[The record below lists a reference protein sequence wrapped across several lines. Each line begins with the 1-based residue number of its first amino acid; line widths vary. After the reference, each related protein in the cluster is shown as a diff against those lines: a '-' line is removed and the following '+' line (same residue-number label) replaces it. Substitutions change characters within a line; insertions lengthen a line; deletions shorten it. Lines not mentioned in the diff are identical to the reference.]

1 MAESAPFRAKPLIFN
16 ECQARPSRFGDC
28 DYSIASI
35 MERSKTL
42 DALAEQ
48 GPILK
53 MGYE

>member
-1 MAESAPFRAKPLIFN
+1 MPGETIPFRRLRLFDRIN
-16 ECQARPSRFGDC
+16 
-28 DYSIASI
+28 